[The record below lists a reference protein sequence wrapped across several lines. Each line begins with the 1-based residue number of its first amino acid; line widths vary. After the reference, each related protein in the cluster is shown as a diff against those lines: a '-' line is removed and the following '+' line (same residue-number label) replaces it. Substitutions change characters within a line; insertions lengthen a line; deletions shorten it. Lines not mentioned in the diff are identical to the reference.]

1 MFHLESVFHEKM
13 ERENR
18 AKQEEEDKYK
28 VVSNPSVMF
37 FNNLNCCFTDIQ
49 KGWRTNKGDN

>member
-13 ERENR
+13 ERKKR

-28 VVSNPSVMF
+28 VVSNP
-37 FNNLNCCFTDIQ
+37 
-49 KGWRTNKGDN
+49 